1 MITVE
6 DFVKKFNKY
15 DEVDLP
21 KECLVHKEEFI
32 EHKMVLNIAVWKYG
46 EHFFEVTYARDN
58 SGYWSDGES
67 YPPTVAEVFPEEVT
81 VIKYVAKT

>member
-6 DFVKKFNKY
+6 DFEKKFNANY
-15 DEVDLP
+15 EVILP
-21 KECLVHKEEFI
+21 KECLVHEEEFI
-32 EHKMVLNIAVWKYG
+32 KHKMVLNIAVWKYG
-46 EHFFEVTYARDN
+46 EQFFEVTYVRDN

-67 YPPTVAEVFPEEVT
+67 YLPTVAEVFPEEVT